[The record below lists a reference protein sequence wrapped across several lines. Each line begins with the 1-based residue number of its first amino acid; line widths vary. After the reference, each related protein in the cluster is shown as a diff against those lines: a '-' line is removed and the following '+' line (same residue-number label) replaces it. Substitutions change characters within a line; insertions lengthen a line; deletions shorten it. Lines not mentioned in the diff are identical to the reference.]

1 MMVNILQ
8 SRARTDFAGMY
19 WPAEILDQTAK
30 GYRVQ
35 YDNGD
40 KDLVDR
46 DQVSPAEHPT
56 EFGKE
61 VIPLHVGEFV
71 EVHNNSK
78 TDPAAWI
85 GVVKKVRGSSFVVRN
100 IDPQVAAFPSS
111 RVSVGHTSACTSPT
125 TLPKTRCI

>member
-1 MMVNILQ
+1 
-8 SRARTDFAGMY
+8 MY
-19 WPAEILDQTAK
+19 WPAEILDKTAK

-40 KDLVDR
+40 KDLVDS

-61 VIPLHVGEFV
+61 EIPLHVGEFV

-85 GVVKKVRGSSFVVRN
+85 GVIKKVQGSSFVVRG
-100 IDPQVAAFPSS
+100 ISAQLAAFWSKCVTCLRLTPPPP
-111 RVSVGHTSACTSPT
+111 GGE
-125 TLPKTRCI
+125 